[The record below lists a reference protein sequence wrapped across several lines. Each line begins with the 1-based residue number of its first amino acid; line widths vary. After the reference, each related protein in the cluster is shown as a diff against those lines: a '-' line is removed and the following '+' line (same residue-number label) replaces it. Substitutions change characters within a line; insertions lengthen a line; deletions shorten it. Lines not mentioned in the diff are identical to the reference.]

1 MFGDVQACLAC
12 YGVVSILV
20 IINYIPCER
29 NTRIIGMQEYEVFPV
44 AAVMR
49 FTNIH
54 IINKSNRSDE
64 DSVSC
69 QGLRGHHVNLF
80 AKEELP
86 GYVPACVQ
94 PVRQLAIE
102 IALHGGQPAR

>member
-1 MFGDVQACLAC
+1 
-12 YGVVSILV
+12 
-20 IINYIPCER
+20 
-29 NTRIIGMQEYEVFPV
+29 
-44 AAVMR
+44 MR

-69 QGLRGHHVNLF
+69 QGLRGQRVDLI
-80 AKEELP
+80 AKELP

-94 PVRQLAIE
+94 PVCQLAIE
-102 IALHGGQPAR
+102 IALHGAQSAR